1 MQKGE
6 EAELMKCDMEQLKER
21 IVRLLK
27 YVAYSHAL
35 LKCVLCTWLG

>member
-27 YVAYSHAL
+27 YVSR
-35 LKCVLCTWLG
+35 T